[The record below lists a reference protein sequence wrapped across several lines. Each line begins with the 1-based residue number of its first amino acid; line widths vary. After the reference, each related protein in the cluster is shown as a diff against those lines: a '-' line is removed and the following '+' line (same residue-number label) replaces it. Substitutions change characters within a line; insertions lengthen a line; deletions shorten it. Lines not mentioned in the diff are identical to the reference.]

1 MDFQFFNGH
10 PIQFSTVTLD
20 LTILRNIALLGLLYF
35 TKRKKENRECLL
47 VVVELSEAEGKCKL
61 NEMTRD
67 DLRAISWP
75 QRWREAPFRVL
86 WIIYRG
92 RGTSGSRVYNI
103 VSTENQP
110 VQNASAQ
117 AAEHSASALYF
128 IYRIFV
134 FSARA
139 CFFLALVPL
148 NYF

>member
-75 QRWREAPFRVL
+75 QR
-86 WIIYRG
+86 
-92 RGTSGSRVYNI
+92 
-103 VSTENQP
+103 
-110 VQNASAQ
+110 
-117 AAEHSASALYF
+117 
-128 IYRIFV
+128 
-134 FSARA
+134 
-139 CFFLALVPL
+139 
-148 NYF
+148 